1 MFYVLVLYKTRY
13 SHLEVGQANQMIAQ
27 KGNGLAHVHAC
38 AWVPVHPGGKLLLT
52 QELAVL
58 LRVTYYILHITDEVT
73 QDCTLYIIKAF
84 FEF

>member
-13 SHLEVGQANQMIAQ
+13 SHLEVGQANQMITQ

-58 LRVTYYILHITDEVT
+58 LTDEVT